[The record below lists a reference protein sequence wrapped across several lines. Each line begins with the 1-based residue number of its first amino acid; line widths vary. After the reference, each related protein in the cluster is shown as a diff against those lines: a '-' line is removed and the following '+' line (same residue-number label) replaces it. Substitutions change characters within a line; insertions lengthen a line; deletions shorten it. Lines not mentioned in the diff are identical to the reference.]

1 MTQLAVR
8 EKIDIYDRIILAL
21 RAAWPA
27 PVDGHAPCSA
37 SELELLSMMRFLEE
51 ERDCYVN
58 P

>member
-27 PVDGHAPCSA
+27 PVDGHAPC
-37 SELELLSMMRFLEE
+37 LSLIHI
-51 ERDCYVN
+51 
-58 P
+58 